1 MTCCW
6 TGLMVVVGTDEGVKE
21 VEKPQKLVQSSY
33 VYSSKAYFQLW
44 GAQTLPKA
52 TPGDGTSW
60 PPGWTNTTNPNQCM
74 QKGECGYPFFGHSI
88 TLYAR
93 AVRTILNHAPV
104 GEDRAR
110 FRPKSHPRARAVNQ
124 TLRPE
129 LRESQVHRQPNDN
142 RMTLPSPCLGDLV
155 KFLTSNPL
163 AFAFAPRE
171 PKLVKDTGNVLPNL
185 SPLFEHKSRRMK
197 LHPCSF
203 GHALLPTSS
212 PALCCLF
219 SLIFFS
225 LLFCAFLFCLFCFVY
240 LLEAL
245 NLRSQ

>member
-1 MTCCW
+1 
-6 TGLMVVVGTDEGVKE
+6 
-21 VEKPQKLVQSSY
+21 
-33 VYSSKAYFQLW
+33 
-44 GAQTLPKA
+44 
-52 TPGDGTSW
+52 
-60 PPGWTNTTNPNQCM
+60 M

-185 SPLFEHKSRRMK
+185 SPLFEHKFRRMK

-203 GHALLPTSS
+203 GPPRLQPCAASFPLYFSLFCSV
-212 PALCCLF
+212 LF
-219 SLIFFS
+219 SS
-225 LLFCAFLFCLFCFVY
+225 VCFVLCIY
-240 LLEAL
+240 
-245 NLRSQ
+245 